1 MERKMKKISTKT
13 LVIGAALTA
22 VVIVLQMLGAFIRFG
37 MFQVSLVLA
46 PIVIG
51 AAIGGVG
58 LGAWL
63 GFVFGVVVLLN
74 GDAAGFLAIDVFG
87 TIVTVLL
94 KGTLSGLAAALVYKA
109 FERKNK
115 YLAVILA
122 AIVCPV
128 VNTGVF
134 LLGCFTFF
142 MEAIKEWAGG
152 GDLVNY
158 FIMGLGIINFP
169 VELLFNIILSPA
181 ILRLLN
187 IKEIKKVK

>member
-1 MERKMKKISTKT
+1 MKNTKT

-22 VVIVLQMLGAFIRFG
+22 VVIVLQLMGAFIRFG

-58 LGAWL
+58 LGTWL
-63 GFVFGVVVLLN
+63 GFVFGMVVLLN
-74 GDAAGFLAIDVFG
+74 GDAAGFLAVDVFG

-109 FERKNK
+109 FEKKNK
-115 YLAVILA
+115 YIAVILA

-134 LLGCFTFF
+134 LLGCLVFF
-142 MEAIKEWAGG
+142 METIKEWAGG
-152 GDLVNY
+152 GALVSY

-169 VELLFNIILSPA
+169 VELVFNIILSPA

-187 IKEIKKVK
+187 FKEIKNK

>member
-22 VVIVLQMLGAFIRFG
+22 VVIVLQMLGAFISFG

-109 FERKNK
+109 FEKKNK

>member
-109 FERKNK
+109 FEKKNK

>member
-1 MERKMKKISTKT
+1 MKKMSTKT

-22 VVIVLQMLGAFIRFG
+22 VVIVLQLMGAFIRFG

-58 LGAWL
+58 MGAWL
-63 GFVFGVVVLLN
+63 GFVFGAVVLLN

-94 KGTLSGLAAALVYKA
+94 KGALSGLAAALVYKA
-109 FERKNK
+109 FEKKNK
-115 YLAVILA
+115 YLAVFLA

-134 LLGCFTFF
+134 LLGCLTFF

-158 FIMGLGIINFP
+158 FIVGLGLINFP
-169 VELLFNIILSPA
+169 IELGFNIVISPA

>member
-1 MERKMKKISTKT
+1 MKKISTKI

-51 AAIGGVG
+51 AAMGGVG

-63 GFVFGVVVLLN
+63 GFVFGMVVLLN

-87 TIVTVLL
+87 TVVTVLL

-109 FERKNK
+109 FQNKNK

-128 VNTGVF
+128 VNTGIF

-142 MEAIKEWAGG
+142 MDAIKDWAGG

-169 VELLFNIILSPA
+169 VELVVNIILSPA

-187 IKEIKKVK
+187 IKELKKVK

>member
-109 FERKNK
+109 LEKKNK

>member
-87 TIVTVLL
+87 TVVTVLL

-109 FERKNK
+109 FEKKNK